1 MWRLAFGDPKAA
13 DDDNSLLIALFLA
26 QRGFACFF
34 SLRLWKGLLCAAAH
48 EPFEYRRGHERRDN
62 RHDYERGE
70 KSIGYDAAL
79 QTDVNDD
86 QLHQSAGIHQR
97 ADAERFAI

>member
-1 MWRLAFGDPKAA
+1 VWRLAFGDPKAA

-48 EPFEYRRGHERRDN
+48 EPFE
-62 RHDYERGE
+62 
-70 KSIGYDAAL
+70 
-79 QTDVNDD
+79 
-86 QLHQSAGIHQR
+86 
-97 ADAERFAI
+97 